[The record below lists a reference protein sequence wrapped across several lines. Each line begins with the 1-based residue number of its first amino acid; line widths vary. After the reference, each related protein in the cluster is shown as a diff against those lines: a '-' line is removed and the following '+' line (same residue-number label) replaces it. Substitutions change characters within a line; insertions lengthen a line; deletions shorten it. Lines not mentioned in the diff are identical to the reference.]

1 LIYHQL
7 KPAVLEATVGVSM
20 VGMSLWM
27 LKPYKLD
34 ENDAIHTQKGVFLI
48 TLVALLSRTA
58 GIRPCYL
65 VKKFRAGIRLKHTW
79 TSPAGRL
86 FCSAIDS
93 SSDILPYCH

>member
-58 GIRPCYL
+58 GIRPL
-65 VKKFRAGIRLKHTW
+65 LFGQEIPSRDPVKAHLDVACRAIVL
-79 TSPAGRL
+79 
-86 FCSAIDS
+86 
-93 SSDILPYCH
+93 